1 MKENGPRIFIVSDS
15 IGETAE
21 KVVKA
26 VAIQFNSDITEI
38 RKEPNVTDKSQII
51 KIVEEAKNYNSIVVY
66 TIVLMELKIILE
78 EECDKYGIPRV
89 DILGP
94 LMEALGK
101 VATTSPRLEAGLIY
115 RLDEQYFNRV
125 DAVEFAV
132 KYDDGKDPKGILKAD
147 VVIIGVSRTS
157 KTPLSM
163 YLAHKNYKVANVPL
177 VPEITPP
184 QELFEIPAKR
194 IIGLTADP
202 EKLNLIRRERLKT
215 LGLKDNANYASMT
228 RILLELENA
237 DTLYKRLGCT
247 VIDVSKKAVEETASI
262 VMQVLKGN
270 N

>member
-1 MKENGPRIFIVSDS
+1 MNEDGPRIFIVSDS

-38 RKEPNVTDKSQII
+38 RKQSNVTDKSQII
-51 KIVEEAKNYNSIVVY
+51 RIIREAKNYNSIVVY
-66 TIVLMELKIILE
+66 TIVLQELKTTLE
-78 EECDKYGIPRV
+78 EECDKYGVPRV

-94 LMEALGK
+94 LMEALSK
-101 VATTSPRLEAGLIY
+101 VSTTTPKLEAGLIY
-115 RLDEQYFNRV
+115 KLDEQYFKRV
-125 DAVEFAV
+125 EAVEFAV
-132 KYDDGKDPKGILKAD
+132 KYDDGKDPRGILKAD

-177 VPEITPP
+177 VPEISPP
-184 QELFEIPAKR
+184 EELFEIPAKR
-194 IIGLTADP
+194 VIGLTADP

-215 LGLKDNANYASMT
+215 LGLKDNANYASME
-228 RILLELENA
+228 RILLELEHA
-237 DTLYKRLGCT
+237 DALFKKLGCT

-262 VMQVLKGN
+262 VIQMLKEA
-270 N
+270 